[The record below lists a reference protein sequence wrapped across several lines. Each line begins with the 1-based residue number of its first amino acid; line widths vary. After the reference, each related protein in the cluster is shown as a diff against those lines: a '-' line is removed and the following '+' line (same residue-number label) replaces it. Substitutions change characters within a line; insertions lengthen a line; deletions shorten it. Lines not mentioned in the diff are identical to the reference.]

1 MSSQTS
7 PKQLQCQLNL
17 AAGTGAGNASEIGCR
32 SRGVGSAESHLVES
46 IEELAPELK
55 PQLLTHGQVLH
66 QREIRAVG
74 RGPVDDVATAAT
86 INPARNQR
94 RREKCGR

>member
-17 AAGTGAGNASEIGCR
+17 AA
-32 SRGVGSAESHLVES
+32 
-46 IEELAPELK
+46 
-55 PQLLTHGQVLH
+55 
-66 QREIRAVG
+66 
-74 RGPVDDVATAAT
+74 VDDVATAAT

-94 RREKCGR
+94 RREKCGRVEKLVNHRVAVLAVETDVFISCPIHELRSLPLPRAVERHVGSHGEAERRAALDRVE